1 MNRHCGRRRVG
12 GGMEARDR
20 QSTGGETLA
29 ATTRMEVVEKENV
42 AVFEIYFEKQSGG
55 SWENCGFVIMGR
67 GEGRKESKVTPG
79 LLAGIDSGIIACYGK
94 D

>member
-1 MNRHCGRRRVG
+1 MNTHCGG
-12 GGMEARDR
+12 GGAGMEARDR
-20 QSTGGETLA
+20 QSSGETLA

-55 SWENCGFVIMGR
+55 SWESCGFVIMGR